1 MEGTKQVSIVGQ
13 DGKMKFVD
21 INCPTEKIDGFSGHS
36 DYNQLI
42 KFVGRLRP
50 KLRQVIVNH
59 GEQKK
64 VENLANS
71 ISRIYR
77 IRTHRPEVQEA
88 IKLR

>member
-1 MEGTKQVSIVGQ
+1 MEGTKHVSIVAQ